1 MLYTYIGSAMC
12 CWLIKK
18 WYRKVTLSIHFE
30 LIIILEM
37 NLPSEGVQNARLI
50 QSEWWLKLWNAPRG
64 VSHNRRMCLSFTGI
78 HVPVILKHGFCLGH
92 RVFHT
97 IRCNR
102 VHEYYTL
109 FLLNRVYYLN
119 ITSTTYILRLFLPN
133 TLFTLLAYTYITLSQ
148 SHRIR
153 ISTTT
158 GSRRPPCRNSSQY
171 DRSRAR
177 VSCPL
182 NHHRDV

>member
-1 MLYTYIGSAMC
+1 
-12 CWLIKK
+12 
-18 WYRKVTLSIHFE
+18 
-30 LIIILEM
+30 
-37 NLPSEGVQNARLI
+37 
-50 QSEWWLKLWNAPRG
+50 
-64 VSHNRRMCLSFTGI
+64 MCLSFTGI

-158 GSRRPPCRNSSQY
+158 GPRRPPCRNSSML
-171 DRSRAR
+171 RAINHSDGVLQR
-177 VSCPL
+177 VDGDDIAGKFGRNPANCVRIAKANNIHDAYSFENTRCWSAL
-182 NHHRDV
+182 SAK